1 MNSNNLVL
9 KYIIYEQS
17 TDTLE
22 YTFENI
28 DTKELFDISHTEL
41 LESLDN
47 DEANITTLIYNNNPK
62 KISVWNKSNTGGKLI
77 EGLNDLYTYCMKN
90 NKKQWLDCYIAG
102 NNEQAPTEIAWSSGK
117 MVKIHCTNCGIIRE
131 ISLNTY
137 TGQPVSCICK
147 SLKIPYCKEGINDLY
162 TFCKNNNFDYL
173 LEEYNDEKDIHK
185 VSYGTNTKIHWKCKY
200 GHEWDAAP
208 SARIGKDEGCPY
220 CKGSQT
226 SRAERTVANW
236 LKENNINIIEREKIQ
251 GEEFDIH
258 IVDYNILIEFN
269 SDATHNSEKQRQK
282 DVLKHEIAKSINH
295 KLIVVMQNCYSI
307 FDNTLY
313 YDILFKYNSDK
324 NLDNMIKELSELLCK
339 YGLNINNQVS
349 NNAKASANKND
360 VPFER
365 SIAGRY
371 DGIEEIWG
379 ESNIVTPDRLYASTR
394 QYIYLKC
401 KKCNQEYNLRG
412 DALKQSWDKENK
424 GCPYCSG
431 KKVLPGITD
440 LETLMPEL
448 TKEWAPNN
456 LLKPSEVS
464 IHSNKYVNWICSK
477 CGHTWNAMINNRTG
491 VCKEGCPACAGKT
504 ICNSVNTDDLIDDFN
519 F

>member
-1 MNSNNLVL
+1 MNTPSTIL
-9 KYIIYEQS
+9 KYIIHEES

-22 YTFENI
+22 YTFEN
-28 DTKELFDISHTEL
+28 TETQELFDMTYAEL
-41 LESLDN
+41 LETFNN
-47 DEANITTLIYNNNPK
+47 DEALITNLIYNHKPK
-62 KISVWNKSNTGGKLI
+62 RITVWNKLNTGGKLVV
-77 EGLNDLYTYCMKN
+77 GLNDLYTYCMKN
-90 NKKQWLDCYIAG
+90 DKKQWLDCYIAA
-102 NNEQAPTEIAWSSGK
+102 NNELKPTEIAYSSGK
-117 MVKIHCTNCGIIRE
+117 TVKLHCPDCGLDRE
-131 ISLNTY
+131 AKLNSY
-137 TGQPVSCICK
+137 TAQSGSCVCK
-147 SLKIPYCKEGINDLY
+147 STAPYCTPGINDVY
-162 TFCKNNNFDYL
+162 TYCIKNNFEYL
-173 LEEYNDEKDIHK
+173 LEEYDGTEDLHTT
-185 VSYGTNTKIHWKCKY
+185 SYGTHKKLDWKCQY
-200 GHEWDAAP
+200 GHKWSATAI
-208 SARIGKDEGCPY
+208 ARINGGSGCPY

-226 SRAERTVANW
+226 SRAERTVVNW
-236 LKENNINIIEREKIQ
+236 LKENKINIIEREKIQ

-258 IVDYNILIEFN
+258 IVDYNILLEFN
-269 SDATHNSEKQRQK
+269 SDRTHISDIQRQK
-282 DVLKHEIAKSINH
+282 DSHKHEIAKSINH
-295 KLIVVMQNCYSI
+295 KLIVIMQNCYPT
-307 FDNTLY
+307 FDDTLY
-313 YDILFKYNSDK
+313 YDIIFKYNSAKALDK
-324 NLDNMIKELSELLCK
+324 MIDELSKKLKES
-339 YGLNINNQVS
+339 GLSIESPIS
-349 NNAKASANKND
+349 NKAKASANKND

-412 DALKQSWDKENK
+412 DAIKHSWNK
-424 GCPYCSG
+424 DNRGCPYCSG

-464 IHSNKYVNWICSK
+464 VHSNKYVNWICSK

-491 VCKEGCPACAGKT
+491 VYKEGCPACAGKA